1 MASFLNWLAKSPEAT
16 VLKIALGAA
25 LGAIL
30 SWLMS
35 ADIHPLVVAI
45 GAAVLPVCIN
55 YLNGRDLRYGHKDQ
69 IDG

>member
-1 MASFLNWLAKSPEAT
+1 MGNFLDWLAKSPEAT
-16 VLKIALGAA
+16 VLKVAVGAA

-69 IDG
+69 ADA